1 MSAIDL
7 NGSGMREAEVW
18 EQKGYAREVQDGIE
32 ESKHGSGRAR
42 RREGWT
48 RDIWGEGSVDQDRG
62 PRVRVNRLDL
72 GAGWW
77 TRRFKGTRG
86 NQVTSGPAETFC

>member
-42 RREGWT
+42 RREGWI

-77 TRRFKGTRG
+77 TRRFKGTKG

>member
-7 NGSGMREAEVW
+7 NCSGMRKAEVR
-18 EQKGYAREVQDGIE
+18 EQKGYVREVQDGIE
-32 ESKHGSGRAR
+32 ESKHGSWRAR

-48 RDIWGEGSVDQDRG
+48 RDIWGEGSVAQDRG

-86 NQVTSGPAETFC
+86 NLVPSGPAETFC